1 MPDGDRGMDRR
12 AFLKGAAAITA
23 MTAAAET
30 VAAQAARPAPPK
42 TQEAPAR
49 PDLSWAGRF
58 TLAAVGDCL
67 LTRRVSSRR
76 DPEFLALR
84 ELLHGVDCAWGNCE
98 LVLADARRVYA
109 MPKGGDPHAIAPP
122 WAADEMVWTGLDF
135 VGVANNHTL
144 DFGYDGFAQTLEN
157 LERVGLPYAGA
168 GIDLAQAARPAYFDS
183 PVGRVAQVNC
193 ASTFLSYFAAS
204 PAHPYLRGRA
214 GINPLSIQY
223 AVQAD
228 RDLFARLKKTEP
240 VISNLM
246 ASDEYQGM
254 IEDIFGK
261 PDPNKAAFFD
271 TSVVAGDRFDLLTP
285 PNPGDVKRIT
295 EALAVARN
303 NARLVLATIHAH
315 ESRDRLELPDPF
327 VQPFARACIDAG
339 ADAFLLAG
347 PHVLRGIEIYKGRPI
362 FYSLGNFFFQHE
374 TIEPLPAEAYAS
386 YGLDPNTLD
395 VTRFSSK
402 ISTYTQQRRFWE
414 SFVPVVTY
422 EADRLVSVEL
432 HPTDLG
438 HELPMYERGI
448 PHRARGERA
457 RTILERLAELSKPY
471 GTRIAIEG
479 DTGHVELTS

>member
-1 MPDGDRGMDRR
+1 MADSDRQLDRR
-12 AFLKGAAAITA
+12 AFLKGAAATA
-23 MTAAAET
+23 AMITAAAQASAET
-30 VAAQAARPAPPK
+30 AEKPAPPK
-42 TQEAPAR
+42 PEEAPKP

-58 TLAAVGDCL
+58 TLAAVGDLL
-67 LTRRVSSRR
+67 LTRHVSQRP

-84 ELLHGVDCAWGNCE
+84 EILHGVDCTWGNCE
-98 LVLADARRVYA
+98 LVLADARRTYP

-122 WAADEMVWTGLDF
+122 WAADQMLWTGVDF

-144 DFGYDGFAQTLEN
+144 DFGYDGLAQTLEN

-168 GIDLAQAARPAYFDS
+168 GVDLAQAARPGYFDS
-183 PVGRVAQVNC
+183 PAGRVAQVNC
-193 ASTFLSYFAAS
+193 VSTFLRYFAAS

-214 GINPLSIQY
+214 GVNPLNIDY

-240 VISNLM
+240 ILADLM
-246 ASDEYQGM
+246 AVDEYKDMDELLG
-254 IEDIFGK
+254 GK
-261 PDPNKAAFFD
+261 PDPNKASFFD
-271 TSVVAGDRFDLLTP
+271 TMVVAGDKLDLLTP
-285 PNPGDVKRIT
+285 PNPADVKRIT
-295 EALAVARN
+295 EGLAIARN

-315 ESRDRLELPDPF
+315 ESRDRLELADPF

-374 TIEPLPAEAYAS
+374 TIEPMPAEAYAS

-395 VTRFSSK
+395 VSK
-402 ISTYTQQRRFWE
+402 FAARIVTYDKQRRFWE

-422 EADRLVSVEL
+422 EADRLVAIDL
-432 HPTDLG
+432 HPIDLS
-438 HELPMYERGI
+438 HERPMYERGI
-448 PHRARGERA
+448 PKRARGEHA
-457 RTILERLAELSKPY
+457 KTILERLAELSKPY
-471 GTRIAIEG
+471 GTKIVIEG
-479 DTGHVELTS
+479 DTGHVAL